1 MNPSGQPAIW
11 ELLAGSSLSCRAE
24 KEPWVP
30 LLTAQMHSSFSWL
43 THMLWLASQPTSPW
57 LSLDAQSYPATF
69 LPDRWKRGAEKR
81 PHALGQPGRQ
91 LPKKTQALSKQPE
104 PHQVGTHTPGCYLG
118 HSEQSQAEYRTGMIF
133 NNSVIFLLQPLLFIP
148 HCPLFDVLHSTVSID
163 TP

>member
-1 MNPSGQPAIW
+1 MSSWKRA
-11 ELLAGSSLSCRAE
+11 LGSAPDSPDAQQL
-24 KEPWVP
+24 
-30 LLTAQMHSSFSWL
+30 LLTHAHALTCKSAHFPMTQSGCPVLPSNLSSR
-43 THMLWLASQPTSPW
+43 
-57 LSLDAQSYPATF
+57 
-69 LPDRWKRGAEKR
+69 PDRWKRGAEKR